1 MSDLH
6 YTFINNNQ
14 PVLLLLHGFL
24 GSMEQWNYM
33 EQDLLTT
40 HSLLK
45 IDLPG
50 HGKTLEFKEDYTLEE
65 LSLKIDQ
72 ILVLEQIEK
81 IHVVGHSMGGYLGC
95 AFAKARPDKT
105 RSLTLI
111 NSIASK
117 DTKQRK
123 LIRDR
128 SILLIE
134 KHQEAY
140 VSMAIGNLF
149 TAEERKLYET
159 RISLMKQQADQISI
173 KSIIQALKCMRDR
186 NDYVPLLKEVDF
198 PISYIY
204 GRQDKI
210 VPVELVE
217 KERIH
222 LRANTRI
229 IDNGHMSLLI
239 NPLDILK
246 NMHFIE

>member
-1 MSDLH
+1 MNDLH
-6 YTFINNNQ
+6 YKFINNNQ
-14 PVLLLLHGFL
+14 PVVLLIHGFL
-24 GSMEQWNYM
+24 GSMEQWNYI

-50 HGKTLEFKEDYTLEE
+50 HGMTLEFKQDYTLEE
-65 LSLKIDQ
+65 LSLMIDQ
-72 ILVLEQIEK
+72 ILIFEQIEK
-81 IHVVGHSMGGYLGC
+81 VHIVGHSMGGYLGC
-95 AFAKARPDKT
+95 AFSKARPEKT

-111 NSIASK
+111 NSIASN
-117 DTKQRK
+117 DTAQRK
-123 LIRDR
+123 QIRDR
-128 SILLIE
+128 SIQLIE
-134 KHQEAY
+134 KHQAAY

-173 KSIIQALKCMRDR
+173 RSIIQALKCMRDR
-186 NDYVPLLKEVDF
+186 SDYLPLLKKVDF
-198 PISYIY
+198 PITYLC
-204 GRQDKI
+204 GQQDKI

-217 KERIH
+217 KERVH
-222 LRANTRI
+222 LRANARI

-246 NMHFIE
+246 NMYFID

>member
-1 MSDLH
+1 MNDLH
-6 YTFINNNQ
+6 YKFINNNQ
-14 PVLLLLHGFL
+14 PVVLLIHGFL
-24 GSMEQWNYM
+24 GSMEQWNYI

-50 HGKTLEFKEDYTLEE
+50 HGMTLEFKQDYTLGE
-65 LSLKIDQ
+65 LSLMIDQ
-72 ILVLEQIEK
+72 ILIFEQIAK
-81 IHVVGHSMGGYLGC
+81 VHIVGHSMGGYLGC
-95 AFAKARPDKT
+95 AFAKARPEKT

-111 NSIASK
+111 NSIASN
-117 DTKQRK
+117 DTEQRK
-123 LIRDR
+123 QIRDR
-128 SILLIE
+128 SIQLIE
-134 KHQEAY
+134 KHQAAY

-173 KSIIQALKCMRDR
+173 RSIIQALKCMRDR
-186 NDYVPLLKEVDF
+186 SDYLPLLKKVDF
-198 PISYIY
+198 PITYLC
-204 GRQDKI
+204 GQQDKI

-217 KERIH
+217 KERVH
-222 LRANTRI
+222 LRANARI

-246 NMHFIE
+246 NMYFID

>member
-140 VSMAIGNLF
+140 VNMAIGNLF

>member
-1 MSDLH
+1 MNHLH

-14 PVLLLLHGFL
+14 PVVLLIHGFL

-33 EQDLLTT
+33 EKDLLST

-50 HGKTLEFKEDYTLEE
+50 HGMTFEFKENYTLEE
-65 LSLKIDQ
+65 LSLMIDQ
-72 ILVLEQIEK
+72 ILIIEKIEK

-95 AFAKARPDKT
+95 AFAKTRPDKT

-123 LIRDR
+123 LLRDR
-128 SILLIE
+128 SIQLIE
-134 KHQEAY
+134 KHQAAY

-149 TAEERKLYET
+149 TVEERKLYET
-159 RISLMKQQADQISI
+159 RIALMKLQADQISI
-173 KSIIQALKCMRDR
+173 RSIIQALTCMRDR
-186 NDYVPLLKEVDF
+186 SDYVPLLKEVDF
-198 PISYIY
+198 PITYIH
-204 GRQDKI
+204 GKQDKI

-217 KERIH
+217 KERVH

-246 NMHFIE
+246 NMHFID